1 MKLIYICL
9 LSLFVLLSCSK
20 ERNIHITAKN
30 AVTGQPYAGLTYYV
44 VEEKE
49 GNNGTDYKTVAK
61 GSLNE
66 QGEIVESVKIRKNR
80 SYVIRLDPPPNWCYM
95 NEISYSYTI
104 HGEKNPKFDF
114 KYSMSSYL
122 TLNINNV
129 NCGGNND
136 IMNFRSRYSY
146 SDWEGWST
154 DRNGCYSLNSPGYVE
169 VPSGWRIY
177 EWKVNRNGVITNHTD
192 SIFLDEA
199 ESGTFNMNY

>member
-1 MKLIYICL
+1 MRL
-9 LSLFVLLSCSK
+9 LLFILFGLVLVSSCSK

-95 NEISYSYTI
+95 N
-104 HGEKNPKFDF
+104 D
-114 KYSMSSYL
+114 
-122 TLNINNV
+122 
-129 NCGGNND
+129 
-136 IMNFRSRYSY
+136 
-146 SDWEGWST
+146 
-154 DRNGCYSLNSPGYVE
+154 
-169 VPSGWRIY
+169 
-177 EWKVNRNGVITNHTD
+177 
-192 SIFLDEA
+192 
-199 ESGTFNMNY
+199 